1 MAKNKSGLHPKSKH
15 HGTYNF
21 VELVDCNPELKA
33 YVHMAKSGRLSIPF
47 HDDQAVKALNKAL
60 LYKFYNLEY
69 WDIPDGYLCPGV
81 PGRAEYVHHIADLLA
96 VSNNNKNVKPE
107 NINGLDIGTGASCI
121 YPIVAAVDYGW
132 SMVGTDIDK
141 TALQSAQEIVS
152 KNSNLS
158 SKIELRLQEEKLSIF
173 KNVIVADD
181 YFDFTMCNPPFFS
194 SAEEAMAAS
203 TRKNQN
209 LNPKAPQTKNNFG
222 GTASELWCDGG
233 EYVFIR
239 KMIRESKVYA
249 SSCYWFTT
257 LVSNIKHL
265 DPLRSELE
273 KLDCGEIKVVDIVLG
288 NKKTRILCW
297 SFLSV
302 KQQTAWRDLRW

>member
-1 MAKNKSGLHPKSKH
+1 MNKSGLHPKSKH
-15 HGTYNF
+15 HENYNF

-96 VSNNNKNVKPE
+96 VSNNNKTVKPE
-107 NINGLDIGTGASCI
+107 NINGIDIGTGASCI

-141 TALQSAQEIVS
+141 TALKSAQEIVS

-173 KNVIVADD
+173 ENIIVADD

-222 GTASELWCDGG
+222 GTASELWCEGG

-239 KMIRESKVYA
+239 RMIRESRVYA
-249 SSCYWFTT
+249 SSCYWYTS
-257 LVSNIKHL
+257 LVSNKNHIK
-265 DPLRSELE
+265 PLQAELH
-273 KLDCGEIKVVDIVLG
+273 KLDCDDVKVIEINLG

-297 SFLSV
+297 SYLND
-302 KQQTAWRDLRW
+302 KQKLAWRNLRW